1 MGAIAAALGASLS
14 WTGATSWL
22 AWPARTTPVLTVV
35 RISSVAGLC
44 AIALIVLLRGEGASD
59 PAFALYGAAAGVL
72 FAGSIA
78 AFYRGL
84 AVAQMSRVAPVVAAA
99 PMIPAI
105 FGHLQGD
112 RLSAAQSLGIVL
124 IVAGVALAAAERS
137 SATPAPRLATGL
149 GLAFGA
155 TVCFGVAIIFIDEAS
170 TSDPFWAALAVRI
183 ASTVAIVAAALA
195 VRRFVPAPKASLPKL
210 WPSSACSTPQ
220 ASACSRWRRRRARSG
235 SSPRPPGSCLLL
247 YHRAARVGRLARA
260 AASRPVPGHDGRD
273 RRCLVLVSAA

>member
-14 WTGATSWL
+14 WGLCDFL
-22 AWPARTTPVLTVV
+22 AGLASRTTPVLTVV

-78 AFYRGL
+78 AFYRAL

-210 WPSSACSTPQ
+210 WLVGLLDAAGICLFAV
-220 ASACSRWRRRRARSG
+220 ASQTGPIGIVAATAG
-235 SSPRPPGSCLLL
+235 LVPLIIVLLAWVVL
-247 YHRAARVGRLARA
+247 HERL
-260 AASRPVPGHDGRD
+260 RPVQYLGTTAAIAGV
-273 RRCLVLVSAA
+273 VLVSAA